1 MIEKKTVCSNVFVHK
16 IRTPFETKV
25 VVTQLLKLLNIF
37 FIQSCS
43 VVTCFSLI
51 PLWVGGT
58 VNTKRFVT
66 GGVSF
71 SSFFLLQN
79 NEQQCKID

>member
-1 MIEKKTVCSNVFVHK
+1 MRK

-43 VVTCFSLI
+43 VVTCYSLI
-51 PLWVGGT
+51 PLWVDST
-58 VNTKRFVT
+58 VNTERFVT
-66 GGVSF
+66 GDVL
-71 SSFFLLQN
+71 FLLSFYYRTMN
-79 NEQQCKID
+79 YNAK